1 MFIRTLI
8 MYFLVS
14 ERRGHHRF
22 RLTSRKNYERKKAAK
37 KRATQ
42 VSVQRGGTKDV
53 QRSGTKDKQRSGT
66 KDVQRDGTKDVK
78 RGGTKDEEQCTGNV
92 STLLLSLPSS
102 LFTDHPV
109 PDLTVLSRRLF
120 RMESINEGLLGVFL
134 FSLLFIFRVDQCI

>member
-1 MFIRTLI
+1 

-14 ERRGHHRF
+14 ERRGHRRF
-22 RLTSRKNYERKKAAK
+22 RLTSRKNYEQKKAAK

-53 QRSGTKDKQRSGT
+53 QRSGTKD
-66 KDVQRDGTKDVK
+66 VQ

-109 PDLTVLSRRLF
+109 PDLTVYIEQTAVSDGIYR
-120 RMESINEGLLGVFL
+120 
-134 FSLLFIFRVDQCI
+134 